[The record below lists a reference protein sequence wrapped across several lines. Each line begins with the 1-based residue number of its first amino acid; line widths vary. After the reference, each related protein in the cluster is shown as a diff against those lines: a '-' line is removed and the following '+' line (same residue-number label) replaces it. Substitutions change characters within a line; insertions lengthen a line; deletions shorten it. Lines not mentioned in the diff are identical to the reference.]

1 MDTIEARLRALM
13 VAALAG
19 DAVAYAGL
27 LTALGAHLRAYFR
40 RRLVRDPDSVED
52 LVQESLIAVHNQ
64 RHTYQ
69 ASELFTPWAHA
80 IARYK
85 LIDFLRREGR
95 RPHEPL
101 PEEPAA
107 ELVDAYSNEAATA
120 RRDLDKLLATLPP
133 RFRLPIEQVKLA
145 GLSVEEAAAATGMSV
160 SAIKVGIHR
169 GMKVLARQLAETAD
183 AHG

>member
-1 MDTIEARLRALM
+1 MEAIEARLRTLM

-19 DAVAYAGL
+19 DAAAYAGL
-27 LTALGAHLRAYFR
+27 LTALGTHMRAYFR
-40 RRLVRDPDSVED
+40 RRLHRDPDSVED
-52 LVQESLIAVHNQ
+52 LVQETLIAVHNQ

-69 ASELFTPWAHA
+69 ASEPFTPWAHT

-85 LIDFLRREGR
+85 LIDYLRREGR
-95 RPHEPL
+95 RPHEAL
-101 PEEPAA
+101 TDETAA
-107 ELVDAYSNEAATA
+107 ELIDESSGEAATA
-120 RRDLDKLLATLPP
+120 QRDLDKLLANLPP

-160 SAIKVGIHR
+160 SAVKVGIHR
-169 GMKVLARQLAETAD
+169 GMKVLARQLAGTID